1 MYIIRPYQ
9 IVHHAITRHTRYDI
23 MPKRPKTGPFTA
35 SRVQMTVGSSVF
47 VDAISVKN
55 VVRFV
60 TRFDIMNGSLYKV
73 PGKFVQ
79 SIDLTK
85 LYIDGFYFLLYN

>member
-1 MYIIRPYQ
+1 MLSRGIPDM
-9 IVHHAITRHTRYDI
+9 TLCLNG
-23 MPKRPKTGPFTA
+23 PKTGPFTA